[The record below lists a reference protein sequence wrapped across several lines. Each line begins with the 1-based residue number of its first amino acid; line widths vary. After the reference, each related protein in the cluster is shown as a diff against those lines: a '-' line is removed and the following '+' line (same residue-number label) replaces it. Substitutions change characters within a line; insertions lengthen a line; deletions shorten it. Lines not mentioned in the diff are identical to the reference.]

1 TQWTAINPGGGGLA
15 LPFDLTVFN
24 DALWFGGLA
33 PGQGFQLY
41 KLGND
46 GSVTK
51 WTAINPGGGDVIFEY
66 DLTCFKNAMWVRG
79 TTAMQGDQLFK
90 LGADGSVTL
99 WTAIKPR
106 RGRLTAG
113 RSHRVQR
120 QLMVRRAGCCS
131 RRSAIQIGI

>member
-1 TQWTAINPGGGGLA
+1 AINPGGGGLA

-51 WTAINPGGGDVIFEY
+51 WTAINPGGGNGLFPSN
-66 DLTCFKNAMWVRG
+66 LTDFNNAIWFRR
-79 TTAMQGDQLFK
+79 TTAIQGHQLLK

-99 WTAIKPR
+99 WTAIKGR